1 MTSVYNLTFERF
13 GFLTDAIMESTV
25 VEQKA
30 RELVNLCRDDIE
42 PDFVVEFPFIAK
54 CSLTK
59 VDNCL
64 AHARAVACKKV
75 G

>member
-1 MTSVYNLTFERF
+1 MFKRF

-64 AHARAVACKKV
+64 AHAQAVAC
-75 G
+75 

>member
-1 MTSVYNLTFERF
+1 MRSVYNLTFERF

-25 VEQKA
+25 VVQKT

-54 CSLTK
+54 CSLTQ

-64 AHARAVACKKV
+64 PLAPAVVCQKV